1 MKGQTQQG
9 LQRQS
14 CALGMRVGKTDTV
27 FSGGALTQ
35 ALASPGLV
43 PDAKFI
49 QNSVK
54 YRFTWF
60 TSNCKPGG
68 DIPRC
73 MNVELLLR
81 ALCCDLTHVYFR
93 REKNQPRCYRKMF
106 S

>member
-1 MKGQTQQG
+1 MA
-9 LQRQS
+9 R
-14 CALGMRVGKTDTV
+14 
-27 FSGGALTQ
+27 

-60 TSNCKPGG
+60 ASNCKPGG

-81 ALCCDLTHVYFR
+81 ALCCDLTCVLQE
-93 REKNQPRCYRKMF
+93 REESTEMLQEDVLLIRAVSASYNVWASCKMTMGWLSGITESQNF
-106 S
+106 